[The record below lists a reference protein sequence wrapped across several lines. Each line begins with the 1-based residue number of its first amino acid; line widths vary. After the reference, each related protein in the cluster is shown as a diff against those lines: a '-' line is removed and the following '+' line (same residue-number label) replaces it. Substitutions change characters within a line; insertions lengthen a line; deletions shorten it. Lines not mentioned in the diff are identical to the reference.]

1 MLISQKVNHSQLGI
15 TMAAIAI
22 SSLISFKDM
31 ESLVEQEM
39 TYQQISVKLR
49 IKHCAS
55 KGLSSMS
62 VRRFC
67 RKINNERNC
76 KWNKKELMKEV
87 FQWTSEVNYYTVIS
101 IFEKINLVYW
111 KLTNPLF
118 FYITHCIKDPNV
130 LKTGNTS

>member
-22 SSLISFKDM
+22 SSLISFNDI

-39 TYQQISVKLR
+39 TYGQISDKLR
-49 IKHCAS
+49 IKHRAS

-62 VRRFC
+62 VWRFC

-76 KWNKKELMKEV
+76 K
-87 FQWTSEVNYYTVIS
+87 
-101 IFEKINLVYW
+101 
-111 KLTNPLF
+111 
-118 FYITHCIKDPNV
+118 
-130 LKTGNTS
+130 